1 MKHHSV
7 WLLVVILAAPVFA
20 DFDGTLSQVASYD
33 YGDSRQPLS
42 DLTDML
48 RRASGDEMQ
57 LLEYEKAMI
66 EVLLEKQTPF
76 AARQYLCKELSI
88 MGSELSVDPLYKLLT
103 SKDEKLADIAR
114 YALERIPGEQVDTA
128 LVKAMG
134 KTKDVIKVGV
144 INTIGERRIAVE
156 QDLGK
161 LLMNKND
168 DIAMAAAAAL
178 GKIGSQTSATLLG
191 EALLKLEPPVRK
203 ASVDA
208 YLKNADVL
216 LKAGEKDKARLMYQS
231 LYTPEESMPIR
242 SAALTGL
249 IKTTET
255 PTEIIVAIL
264 QEEENPDIRAVAI
277 SMVHQCR
284 RDLDL
289 KTIAAELPELD
300 PLGQVQLLTAFK
312 EKGDPVSREAVNE
325 ILQSTEN
332 MEVKMAAIDALSVVG
347 GPEDVMILANMSA
360 KARDEEKEALDRT
373 LGRMNA
379 EGVDDRI
386 LELLPDAEPQVKE
399 VLVNAIS
406 DRQME
411 AVDVLIETASD
422 DNPRVRVAALK
433 ALGQLGKPD
442 KMDTFIDLLVKA
454 RNNAERRE
462 AERMLVAVANRI
474 PEEEQ
479 RGDAVIEALS
489 EAEDLQARS
498 SLMLVA
504 GRIGDNDA
512 LPIMRQ
518 ALESEDAEL
527 KRAAILSLS
536 EWPTPEPLEDLLTVA
551 QSADQSSHRVLA
563 LRGYLQLLTLESE
576 RNKPETVKLYK
587 TALDLATEIGEK
599 RMALSGLGKVHCL
612 GALLLAD
619 DYLDDPEL
627 KGEAEIAVM
636 ENAFFTRDSDSA
648 ERKAAIEKVLEQTTD
663 DRIKEGAEEL
673 LNP

>member
-1 MKHHSV
+1 
-7 WLLVVILAAPVFA
+7 
-20 DFDGTLSQVASYD
+20 
-33 YGDSRQPLS
+33 
-42 DLTDML
+42 
-48 RRASGDEMQ
+48 
-57 LLEYEKAMI
+57 
-66 EVLLEKQTPF
+66 
-76 AARQYLCKELSI
+76 
-88 MGSELSVDPLYKLLT
+88 
-103 SKDEKLADIAR
+103 
-114 YALERIPGEQVDTA
+114 
-128 LVKAMG
+128 
-134 KTKDVIKVGV
+134 
-144 INTIGERRIAVE
+144 
-156 QDLGK
+156 
-161 LLMNKND
+161 
-168 DIAMAAAAAL
+168 
-178 GKIGSQTSATLLG
+178 
-191 EALLKLEPPVRK
+191 
-203 ASVDA
+203 
-208 YLKNADVL
+208 
-216 LKAGEKDKARLMYQS
+216 
-231 LYTPEESMPIR
+231 
-242 SAALTGL
+242 
-249 IKTTET
+249 
-255 PTEIIVAIL
+255 
-264 QEEENPDIRAVAI
+264 
-277 SMVHQCR
+277 
-284 RDLDL
+284 
-289 KTIAAELPELD
+289 
-300 PLGQVQLLTAFK
+300 
-312 EKGDPVSREAVNE
+312 
-325 ILQSTEN
+325 
-332 MEVKMAAIDALSVVG
+332 
-347 GPEDVMILANMSA
+347 MSA
-360 KARDEEKEALDRT
+360 KARDEEKEALNRT

-422 DNPRVRVAALK
+422 DNPHVRVAALK